1 LAEKEASEEVDLAV
15 KALEAADSTEDSAE
29 VASEEKVSVATAA
42 LEDLTGVDLVVR
54 AANLAL
60 ILDVSLEDFWVDFN
74 CFVIE
79 KFLIETKIKKV
90 QILCAV
96 FFLLLLEINKG

>member
-1 LAEKEASEEVDLAV
+1 LAEKEASEEVDSAV
-15 KALEAADSTEDSAE
+15 KVLEAADSTEVGSVD
-29 VASEEKVSVATAA
+29 VALVEKVSVATAALAVKA

-60 ILDVSLEDFWVDFN
+60 ISDVSLEDFWVDFN

-79 KFLIETKIKKV
+79 KI
-90 QILCAV
+90 
-96 FFLLLLEINKG
+96 